1 MTQKIYNVPSY
12 WKDFLKEEFRTCS
25 EYLQW
30 LRCIQDRKEC
40 NRFTK
45 KRRDLSTQPTNWDL
59 NFDRRFF
66 RKTRRQA
73 RYFLLFSFRRQ
84 KPLRHTVEILEFFFN
99 KQRFF
104 LAVFK
109 LTQTSEYLTS
119 KWYFTTLSSS
129 TQFQFEIA
137 PFYTGC

>member
-1 MTQKIYNVPSY
+1 MTQKIYSVPSY

-84 KPLRHTVEILEFFFN
+84 KF
-99 KQRFF
+99 
-104 LAVFK
+104 
-109 LTQTSEYLTS
+109 
-119 KWYFTTLSSS
+119 SS
-129 TQFQFEIA
+129 THCKEKYKEFLGCEKIRIFWPKSNTLPHCLLA
-137 PFYTGC
+137 HNFNLKLLPFILDAS